1 MNQPTDPVRARFG
14 MIVPSSNRMAEPHAA
29 RFAPA
34 GVVFH
39 TTRLRMT
46 GAHFMALDELLPLVA
61 TAAEMLADANCDP
74 IVFHCTA
81 NSMAEGVAGEKRIVQ
96 AIEQATGRTA
106 TTTASA
112 TLAAFAAL
120 GARRVVLVSPYKRA
134 THEHELEFLDQAGF
148 EIVAERNLDLAGS
161 DAYCGMTPE
170 DWVETLAAMKDDRAD
185 VYFASCAN
193 IRAIEALDRIEAVL
207 DRPVVTSNQ
216 LVIWQAL
223 RLAGLDDAVPGLGR
237 LAACALAEAA

>member
-1 MNQPTDPVRARFG
+1 MSQPTEPVRARFG
-14 MIVPSSNRMAEPHAA
+14 MIVPSSNRMAEPHAG
-29 RFAPA
+29 RYAPA
-34 GVVFH
+34 GVVSH

-46 GAHFMALDELLPLVA
+46 GEHFMALDELLPQVA
-61 TAAEMLADANCDP
+61 IAAELLADANCDP

-96 AIEQATGRTA
+96 TIEQATGRMA

-112 TLAAFAAL
+112 TMAAFAAL
-120 GARRVVLVSPYKRA
+120 GARRVVLVSPYRRS

-148 EIVAERNLDLAGS
+148 EIVGERNLDLAGS
-161 DAYCGMTPE
+161 DAYCGMTP
-170 DWVETLAAMKDDRAD
+170 DAWVETLAAMKDDRAD

-193 IRAIEALDRIEAVL
+193 IRAIEALEQIEAVL

-237 LAACALAEAA
+237 LAAYALAAAA